1 MRSKLKK
8 ILAAPFIFLAAIV
21 ILFEDW
27 LWDDLLRLAAALG
40 RLPGLRQIEQLIAA
54 LPPYGALAAFS
65 LPSLL
70 LVPVKL
76 AAFWFIAHGRAS
88 LGLLTVV
95 MAKIVGT
102 ALLARIYALTHT
114 QLLRIAWFAA
124 LHARYVNF
132 KMRVYAAL
140 KATSVYQFLHQ
151 HKLRL
156 KARLKEWKETHGR
169 GLLSKRWTAAVR
181 LFRKWR
187 HSAE

>member
-1 MRSKLKK
+1 MKPKLKK
-8 ILAAPFIFLAAIV
+8 ILAAPFVLLAAIV

-114 QLLRIAWFAA
+114 QLLRIAWFA
-124 LHARYVNF
+124 
-132 KMRVYAAL
+132 
-140 KATSVYQFLHQ
+140 
-151 HKLRL
+151 
-156 KARLKEWKETHGR
+156 
-169 GLLSKRWTAAVR
+169 
-181 LFRKWR
+181 
-187 HSAE
+187 

>member
-1 MRSKLKK
+1 MKSRLKK
-8 ILAAPFIFLAAIV
+8 ILAAPFVLLAAIV
-21 ILFEDW
+21 VLFEDW

-40 RLPGLRQIEQLIAA
+40 RLPGLRQAEQLIAA

-70 LVPVKL
+70 LLPVKL
-76 AAFWFIAHGRAS
+76 AAFWFIAHGQAS
-88 LGLLTVV
+88 LGMLTVV

-102 ALLARIYALTHT
+102 ALLARIYALTQP

-124 LHARYVNF
+124 LHTRYVNF
-132 KMRVYAAL
+132 KMKVYAAL

-156 KARLKEWKETHGR
+156 KARLKEWKETRGR

-181 LFRKWR
+181 LLRKR
-187 HSAE
+187 QNNAE